1 MACPREPYRKTYLG
15 ETTLN
20 AEPAEGK
27 RTFVYDP
34 ETPVPSHGAESV
46 LTTIAEAGS
55 LLQPEPDY
63 RPDVVSFVSAPLE
76 KALPIC
82 GQIKVHLNVSTD
94 VDDTA
99 FTAKLMEVFPDGR
112 PITSG
117 AASPP
122 LLPTCRR
129 VRPILPGR
137 QQRSV
142 WRCGI

>member
-1 MACPREPYRKTYLG
+1 M
-15 ETTLN
+15 
-20 AEPAEGK
+20 
-27 RTFVYDP
+27 YDP
-34 ETPVPSHGAESV
+34 ENPVPSHGAESV

-94 VDDTA
+94 VDGTA

-112 PITSG
+112 AWSTSG

-122 LLPTCRR
+122 LQQICRR
-129 VRPILPGR
+129 GRPILPAR